1 MLGLQSKPLI
11 GLCMWILCLA
21 VRGGFAVPTSSEFTY
36 VGFGSLPITTDAD
49 SNGVVADT
57 IMLIP
62 VGTETSGDSLAT
74 TYLYSEVL
82 QLATTSTGT
91 STTATLTIPE
101 SVFGT
106 LVASASGF
114 VLSATLYDIDSQ
126 GDNIG
131 DEISCHYT
139 NSVNGECVEVNTLF
153 TATTTGRAITGT
165 LQESAPTSSGSGSGS
180 HNGAIAGVN
189 LNGRMLAMI
198 VTFTT
203 VGAGFFT
210 TLF

>member
-1 MLGLQSKPLI
+1 
-11 GLCMWILCLA
+11 
-21 VRGGFAVPTSSEFTY
+21 
-36 VGFGSLPITTDAD
+36 
-49 SNGVVADT
+49 
-57 IMLIP
+57 MLIP
-62 VGTETSGDSLAT
+62 VGTETSGDSPAT

-91 STTATLTIPE
+91 STTATLTILE
-101 SVFGT
+101 CVFGEHPP
-106 LVASASGF
+106 LVVSASGF
-114 VLSATLYDIDSQ
+114 VLSVTLYDIDSQ
-126 GDNIG
+126 GDNIS

-153 TATTTGRAITGT
+153 TATTTGKAITGT
-165 LQESAPTSSGSGSGS
+165 LQESAPTSSASGSGS
-180 HNGAIAGVN
+180 YNGAIAGIE

-210 TLF
+210 TLFCI